1 MILLD
6 RDSKSSRIRD
16 ATEASAKPETLESPR
31 SLTLKGL
38 NTTVATVMSF
48 LQKVG
53 RFVVGGSS
61 ALEDPAGVLRQA
73 YAGAVQRLALLEQHA
88 EASPQEYSRKGLST
102 LAKSTRRQVDA
113 IRSVL
118 RQRGVGLPPEPP
130 ALPPSSA
137 SMSHWA
143 RLVQD
148 LDLHRASVKRLRELA
163 FRFNDTDPIIAQF
176 LQQLCQEDLRSC
188 ERLRVLIARADPQA
202 LN

>member
-1 MILLD
+1 M
-6 RDSKSSRIRD
+6 
-16 ATEASAKPETLESPR
+16 
-31 SLTLKGL
+31 SL
-38 NTTVATVMSF
+38 

-61 ALEDPAGVLRQA
+61 AVEDPASVLRQA

-88 EASPQEYSRKGLST
+88 EFSPQEYSRKGLST
-102 LAKSTRRQVDA
+102 LVKSTRQQLEA
-113 IRSVL
+113 IRAVL

-137 SMSHWA
+137 STSHWA

-148 LDLHRASVKRLRELA
+148 LELHRASVQRLRELA
-163 FRFNDTDPIIAQF
+163 FHFADTDPEIAQF
-176 LQQLCQEDLRSC
+176 LEQLCQEDLRSS

>member
-1 MILLD
+1 
-6 RDSKSSRIRD
+6 
-16 ATEASAKPETLESPR
+16 
-31 SLTLKGL
+31 
-38 NTTVATVMSF
+38 MSW

-61 ALEDPAGVLRQA
+61 AVQDPAGVLRQV

-88 EASPQEYSRKGLST
+88 ELSPQEYSRKGLST
-102 LAKSTRRQVDA
+102 LAKSARQQVDA

-118 RQRGVGLPPEPP
+118 RQRGVGLPPEPA
-130 ALPPSSA
+130 ALASSSA

-148 LDLHRASVKRLRELA
+148 LELHRTSVQRLRELA
-163 FRFNDTDPIIAQF
+163 FHFADTDPAIAQF
-176 LQQLCQEDLRSC
+176 LEQLCQEDLRSC